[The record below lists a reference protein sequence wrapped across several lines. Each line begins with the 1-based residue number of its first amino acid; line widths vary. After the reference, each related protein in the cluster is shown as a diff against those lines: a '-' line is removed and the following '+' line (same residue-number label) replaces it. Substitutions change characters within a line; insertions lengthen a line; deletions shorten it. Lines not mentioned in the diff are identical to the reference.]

1 MAAVAPPPAG
11 SPLAAVGDG
20 SPGSK
25 HGSGG
30 GGTTKPRRLKNMP
43 KFYQRM
49 DAITLADLQVP
60 PESDDEQAAGEGG
73 HADADAEGATAGADG
88 VSKWAGSALRA
99 KVSFVSALQDAA
111 QKDSAAAPAPS
122 ASENDRLRLLGGVS
136 EQVDELVHIL
146 SDWDADF
153 KNDGVVSKRDFRRA
167 LALLPTAIFADRG
180 TVDHLFDFLQ
190 VEEMR
195 RQGKL
200 QPLEEAAAV
209 EHITQEEVQAPSA
222 ALAAPQTAASWLA
235 HLPPGVDLLNGTLE
249 IWQLDRALRWAEG
262 SRAKR
267 SKLLTGQALEAV
279 ALLQDNDKS
288 VQENLRDTLVH
299 HALRVM
305 DLFREWD
312 ADGNGEITKEEFRK
326 ALPMLGLHA
335 TKDAVDELFEGFDTD
350 DSGSLSFRE
359 LNRQL
364 RRDVKAEEKKGEKV
378 KAAAVDIIDVNA
390 LRQTVRQGL
399 MSYSNFRV
407 DVHEEVDPI
416 TGMRK
421 MI

>member
-1 MAAVAPPPAG
+1 
-11 SPLAAVGDG
+11 
-20 SPGSK
+20 
-25 HGSGG
+25 
-30 GGTTKPRRLKNMP
+30 
-43 KFYQRM
+43 
-49 DAITLADLQVP
+49 
-60 PESDDEQAAGEGG
+60 
-73 HADADAEGATAGADG
+73 
-88 VSKWAGSALRA
+88 
-99 KVSFVSALQDAA
+99 
-111 QKDSAAAPAPS
+111 
-122 ASENDRLRLLGGVS
+122 
-136 EQVDELVHIL
+136 
-146 SDWDADF
+146 
-153 KNDGVVSKRDFRRA
+153 
-167 LALLPTAIFADRG
+167 
-180 TVDHLFDFLQ
+180 
-190 VEEMR
+190 MR